1 MRPQTDGKWV
11 IQKNRKARYNY
22 HIEDTYEAGLV
33 LVGTEVKS
41 LRAGRANLSDGY
53 AHIDS
58 GEAWLHNVHISPYA
72 QGHRFNVDPRRP
84 RKLLLHRW
92 EINRLYGRAQEKGL
106 TIIPLTL
113 YFVRGRAK
121 VELGV
126 GRGKAEFDKR
136 RTIMERDLER
146 ETRRAMPE
154 QE

>member
-1 MRPQTDGKWV
+1 M
-11 IQKNRKARYNY
+11 IQVNRKARRDYQ
-22 HIEDTYEAGLV
+22 IEDTYEAGLM

-41 LRAGRANLSDGY
+41 LRAGRVNLSDGY
-53 AHIDS
+53 ARIED
-58 GEAWLHNVHISPYA
+58 GEAWLFNVHISPYD

-92 EINRLYGRAQEKGL
+92 EIDRLYGRAQEKGL
-106 TIIPLTL
+106 TIVPLSL

-126 GRGKAEFDKR
+126 ARGKAEFDKR

-146 ETRRAMPE
+146 DAQRQLQERAKGS
-154 QE
+154 